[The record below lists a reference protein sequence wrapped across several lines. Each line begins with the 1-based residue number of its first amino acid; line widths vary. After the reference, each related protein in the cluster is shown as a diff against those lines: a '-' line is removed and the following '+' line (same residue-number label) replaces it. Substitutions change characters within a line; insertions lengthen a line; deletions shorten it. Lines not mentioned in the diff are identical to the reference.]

1 MVIRLFLKVIPNTTQ
16 TTINTMSELNNIKD
30 CFKCC
35 LFISEDD
42 LLKNRIKKPDGS
54 HPSHVTMQQRY
65 HSFIY
70 ILSSLYGMAIIIQR
84 VFVSRN
90 IL

>member
-35 LFISEDD
+35 TFTLEDD
-42 LLKNRIKKPDGS
+42 LLKNRIK

-70 ILSSLYGMAIIIQR
+70 ILSSLYVIAIIIQR
-84 VFVSRN
+84 IFVSRK

>member
-1 MVIRLFLKVIPNTTQ
+1 MIRLFLKVIPNTTQ

-42 LLKNRIKKPDGS
+42 LLKNRIKKP
-54 HPSHVTMQQRY
+54 SHVTMQQRY

-84 VFVSRN
+84 VFVSRT